1 MSKSKNAEISDSNSE
16 PIQILM
22 DAWHS
27 KAPLY
32 EKVRAVS
39 TSFYKA
45 RIEFDSAIR
54 LLQCSPAELQSV
66 LYLATLEDE
75 ELSEISSLDPPCT
88 TWYLFGTAEND
99 ALKAGIE
106 GLKCKRPDQSSFM
119 AVYEGILNVKGPDM
133 RDRLKIIPVD
143 LLWHLASKSKKFDV
157 LTGKDRNFLGS
168 IAKQRGTG
176 KELSDGQIKWLHSIL
191 KNLVE
196 LGVVCTDSKDNDQE
210 QCDYIL
216 EILASE

>member
-1 MSKSKNAEISDSNSE
+1 MSKSVNKEIVDSSFE
-16 PIQILM
+16 PMQMLV
-22 DAWHS
+22 DAWQS
-27 KAPLY
+27 KASLY

-75 ELSEISSLDPPCT
+75 ELSEISSLAPPST

-106 GLKCKRPDQSSFM
+106 ALKGKRPDQSSFI
-119 AVYEGILNVKGPDM
+119 AVYEGIRNVKGPDM
-133 RDRLKIIPVD
+133 RDRLKVMPAEI
-143 LLWHLASKSKKFDV
+143 LWHLASKSKKYDV
-157 LTGKDRNFLGS
+157 LTPKERQFIAS
-168 IAKQRGTG
+168 VAKQRGTG
-176 KELSDGQIKWLHSIL
+176 RELSDNQIKWLHSIL
-191 KNLVE
+191 ELLVG
-196 LGVVCTDSKDNDQE
+196 LGIICASSKDNDQE
-210 QCDYIL
+210 HCDCIL
-216 EILASE
+216 EILALE